1 MASNRIGR
9 INEEIQKELS
19 SAIRNLKDPRVQDT
33 MISIT
38 RVETTPDLRW
48 AKVYVSF
55 LDASRAKDAVVLYNP
70 EITPKYAPLMEGL
83 TVKEPREG
91 DLIVA
96 VDVAE
101 DHMLP
106 KAHGYLRNSVDLRI
120 DHHGGNREFTPKS
133 LVDPQSASCAEI
145 IWDILGELDIQMD
158 EKMAEAIYVG
168 TATDT
173 GCFRYANTDV
183 HTFDCAADCAAAG
196 ANIFGWNQLLF
207 ETHSL
212 EKLRLQGWMAEN
224 VKIFSEGKLAVCA
237 LPREVEERIGV
248 SEDDMG
254 NLSSF
259 IRSIEGVCM
268 AALLREAEEGCKLS
282 VRAIPGWDAAAVCAM
297 FGGGGH
303 AGAAGGF
310 IKEPL
315 ASAEKTLMDA
325 MLRWEKA

>member
-1 MASNRIGR
+1 MFLTRTEVADYLEKHEHYCILTHRRPDGDTVG
-9 INEEIQKELS
+9 
-19 SAIRNLKDPRVQDT
+19 SAVSQCLG
-33 MISIT
+33 
-38 RVETTPDLRW
+38 LR
-48 AKVYVSF
+48 AM
-55 LDASRAKDAVVLYNP
+55 DKDAVILQNP
-70 EITPKYAPLMEGL
+70 EITPNFAPLMEGL

-106 KAHGYLRNSVDLRI
+106 KAHSYLRNSVDLRI
-120 DHHGGNREFTPKS
+120 DHHGGNREFTPKT
-133 LVDPQSASCAEI
+133 LVDPRSASCAEI

-158 EKMAEAIYVG
+158 EKIAEAVYVG

-224 VKIFSEGKLAVCA
+224 VRIFSEGKLAVCA

-248 SEDDMG
+248 NEDDMG

-268 AALLREAEEGCKLS
+268 AGLLREAEDGCKISL
-282 VRAIPGWDAAAVCAM
+282 RAIPGWDAAAVCAM

-315 ASAEKTLMDA
+315 ASAEKILMDA
-325 MLRWEKA
+325 MLKWENG

>member
-1 MASNRIGR
+1 MFLTRTEVADYLEKHDHYCILTHRRPDGDTVG
-9 INEEIQKELS
+9 
-19 SAIRNLKDPRVQDT
+19 SAAALCLG
-33 MISIT
+33 
-38 RVETTPDLRW
+38 LR
-48 AKVYVSF
+48 AM
-55 LDASRAKDAVVLYNP
+55 DKDAVVLYNP

-106 KAHGYLRNSVDLRI
+106 KAHSYLRNSVDLRI

-133 LVDPQSASCAEI
+133 LVDPKSASCAEI

-196 ANIFGWNQLLF
+196 ADVFGWNQLLF

-212 EKLRLQGWMAEN
+212 AQLRLQGWMAEN
-224 VKIFSEGKLAVCA
+224 VKLFSEGKLAVCA

-248 SEDDMG
+248 NEDDMG

-268 AALLREAEEGCKLS
+268 AGLLREAEDGCKISL
-282 VRAIPGWDAAAVCAM
+282 RAIPGWDAAAVCAV

-315 ASAEKTLMDA
+315 LSAEKTLMDA
-325 MLRWEKA
+325 MLKWENG

>member
-1 MASNRIGR
+1 MFLTRAEVADYLEKRDHYCILTHRRPDGDTVG
-9 INEEIQKELS
+9 
-19 SAIRNLKDPRVQDT
+19 SAVGLCLG
-33 MISIT
+33 
-38 RVETTPDLRW
+38 LR
-48 AKVYVSF
+48 SMG
-55 LDASRAKDAVVLYNP
+55 KDAVVLYNP

-106 KAHGYLRNSVDLRI
+106 KAHSYLRNLVDLRI
-120 DHHGGNREFTPKS
+120 DHHGGNREFTPKA

-158 EKMAEAIYVG
+158 EKMADAIYVG

-173 GCFRYANTDV
+173 GCFRFANTDV

-207 ETHSL
+207 ETNTL
-212 EKLRLQGWMAEN
+212 AKLRLQGWMAEN
-224 VKIFSEGKLAVCA
+224 VKLFSDGKLAICA

-248 SEDDMG
+248 DEDDMG
-254 NLSSF
+254 NLSSY

-268 AALLREAEEGCKLS
+268 AGLLREAEDGCKISL
-282 VRAIPGWDAAAVCAM
+282 RAIPGWDAAAVCAM

-310 IKEPL
+310 VKEPL
-315 ASAEKTLMDA
+315 EQAEKSLMEA
-325 MLRWEKA
+325 MLKWENG

>member
-1 MASNRIGR
+1 MF
-9 INEEIQKELS
+9 L
-19 SAIRNLKDPRVQDT
+19 
-33 MISIT
+33 T
-38 RVETTPDLRW
+38 RAEVAD
-48 AKVYVSF
+48 F
-55 LDASRAKDAVVLYNP
+55 LDRNDHYCILTHRRPDGDTVGSAVGLCLGLRAMGKDANILHNP
-70 EITPKYAPLMEGL
+70 EITPRYESLLEGL
-83 TVKEPREG
+83 TVKEPGEG
-91 DLIVA
+91 NIIVA

-106 KAHGYLRNSVDLRI
+106 KAHSYLRNSVDLRI

-196 ANIFGWNQLLF
+196 ADIFGWNQLLF
-207 ETHSL
+207 ETHTL

-315 ASAEKTLMDA
+315 ADAEKTLMDA

>member
-1 MASNRIGR
+1 MFLTRSEVADYLDRNDHYCILTHRRPDGDTVGSAVGLCLGLRSIG
-9 INEEIQKELS
+9 
-19 SAIRNLKDPRVQDT
+19 
-33 MISIT
+33 
-38 RVETTPDLRW
+38 
-48 AKVYVSF
+48 
-55 LDASRAKDAVVLYNP
+55 KDANILYNP
-70 EITPKYAPLMEGL
+70 EITPRFERLLDGL
-83 TVKEPREG
+83 TIPEPREG

-106 KAHGYLRNSVDLRI
+106 KAHSYLRNSVDLRI

-133 LVDPQSASCAEI
+133 LVDSESASCAEI

-168 TATDT
+168 TSTDT

-196 ANIFGWNQLLF
+196 ADVFGWNQLLF

-224 VKIFSEGKLAVCA
+224 VKIFSDGKLAVCA
-237 LPREVEERIGV
+237 LPKSVEEKIGV
-248 SEDDMG
+248 SEDDLG

-268 AALLREAEEGCKLS
+268 AGLLREADEGCKISL
-282 VRAIPGWDAAAVCAM
+282 RAIPGYNAADVCAM

-310 IKEPL
+310 IREPL
-315 ASAEKTLMDA
+315 AVAEKSLMEA
-325 MLRWEKA
+325 MLKWENS

>member
-1 MASNRIGR
+1 MFLTRSEVADYLERHDNYCILTHRRPDGDTVG
-9 INEEIQKELS
+9 
-19 SAIRNLKDPRVQDT
+19 SAAGLCRG
-33 MISIT
+33 
-38 RVETTPDLRW
+38 LR
-48 AKVYVSF
+48 AMGKNAYV
-55 LDASRAKDAVVLYNP
+55 LHNP
-70 EITPKYAPLMEGL
+70 EITPKYEPLLEGL
-83 TVKEPREG
+83 TVKEPGEG
-91 DLIVA
+91 NIIIA

-133 LVDPQSASCAEI
+133 LVDSESASCAEI

-168 TATDT
+168 TSTDT
-173 GCFRYANTDV
+173 GCFRFANTDV

-196 ANIFGWNQLLF
+196 ADVFGWNQILF
-207 ETHSL
+207 ETNSL

-224 VKIFSEGKLAVCA
+224 VKLFSEGRLAVCA
-237 LPREVEERIGV
+237 LPKSVEERIGV
-248 SEDDMG
+248 DEDDMG

-259 IRSIEGVCM
+259 IRSIEGVCL
-268 AALLREAEEGCKLS
+268 AGLLREAEEGCKISL
-282 VRAIPGWDAAAVCAM
+282 RAIPGYNAADVCAM

-310 IKEPL
+310 IKLPL
-315 ASAEKTLMDA
+315 KEAEKALMEA
-325 MLRWEKA
+325 MLKWENS

>member
-1 MASNRIGR
+1 MFLTRTEVADYLEKHDHYCILTHRRPDGDTVG
-9 INEEIQKELS
+9 
-19 SAIRNLKDPRVQDT
+19 SAVSLCLG
-33 MISIT
+33 
-38 RVETTPDLRW
+38 LR
-48 AKVYVSF
+48 AM
-55 LDASRAKDAVVLYNP
+55 DKDAVILQNP
-70 EITPKYAPLMEGL
+70 EITPNFAPLMEGL

-106 KAHGYLRNSVDLRI
+106 KAHSYLRNNVDLRI

-133 LVDPQSASCAEI
+133 LVDPRSASCAEI

-158 EKMAEAIYVG
+158 EKIAEAVYVG

-224 VKIFSEGKLAVCA
+224 VRIFSEGKLAVCA

-248 SEDDMG
+248 NEDDMG

-268 AALLREAEEGCKLS
+268 AGLLREAEDGCKISL
-282 VRAIPGWDAAAVCAM
+282 RAIPGWDAAAVCAM

-315 ASAEKTLMDA
+315 ASAEKILMDA
-325 MLRWEKA
+325 MLKWENG

>member
-1 MASNRIGR
+1 MFLTRTEVADYLEKHDHYCILTHRRPDGDTVG
-9 INEEIQKELS
+9 
-19 SAIRNLKDPRVQDT
+19 SAAALCLG
-33 MISIT
+33 
-38 RVETTPDLRW
+38 LR
-48 AKVYVSF
+48 AM
-55 LDASRAKDAVVLYNP
+55 DKDAVVLYNP
-70 EITPKYAPLMEGL
+70 EITPKFEPLLEGL

-106 KAHGYLRNSVDLRI
+106 KAHSYLRNSVDLRI

-158 EKMAEAIYVG
+158 EKIAEAIYVG

-196 ANIFGWNQLLF
+196 ADVFGWNQLLF

-212 EKLRLQGWMAEN
+212 AQLRLQGWMAEN

-268 AALLREAEEGCKLS
+268 AGLLREAEDGCKISL
-282 VRAIPGWDAAAVCAM
+282 RAIPGWDAAAVCAM

-315 ASAEKTLMDA
+315 AQAEKTLMDA
-325 MLRWEKA
+325 MLKWEKG

>member
-1 MASNRIGR
+1 MFLTRAEVADYLDKNDHYCILTHRRPDGDTVG
-9 INEEIQKELS
+9 
-19 SAIRNLKDPRVQDT
+19 SAAGLCRG
-33 MISIT
+33 
-38 RVETTPDLRW
+38 LR
-48 AKVYVSF
+48 AMG
-55 LDASRAKDAVVLYNP
+55 KDAHILYNP
-70 EITPKYAPLMEGL
+70 EITPRYEPLLEGL
-83 TVKEPREG
+83 TVKEPAEG
-91 DLIVA
+91 SIIVA

-106 KAHGYLRNSVDLRI
+106 KAHSYLRNSVDLRI

-133 LVDPQSASCAEI
+133 LVDSQSASCAEI
-145 IWDILGELDIQMD
+145 IWDILGELDIALD

-168 TATDT
+168 TSTDT

-196 ANIFGWNQLLF
+196 ADVFGWNQLLF

-212 EKLRLQGWMAEN
+212 AKLRLQGWMAEN
-224 VKIFSEGKLAVCA
+224 VKLFCEGKLAVCA
-237 LPREVEERIGV
+237 LPRAVEEKIGV
-248 SEDDMG
+248 SEDDLG

-268 AALLREAEEGCKLS
+268 AGLLREAEDGCKISL
-282 VRAIPGWDAAAVCAM
+282 RAIPGYDAAAVCSM

-310 IKEPL
+310 IKLPL
-315 ASAEKTLMDA
+315 MEAEKTLMEA
-325 MLRWEKA
+325 MLRWENS

>member
-1 MASNRIGR
+1 MFLTRTEVADYLEKHDHYCILTHRRPEGDTVG
-9 INEEIQKELS
+9 
-19 SAIRNLKDPRVQDT
+19 SAVGLCLG
-33 MISIT
+33 
-38 RVETTPDLRW
+38 LR
-48 AKVYVSF
+48 AM
-55 LDASRAKDAVVLYNP
+55 DNDAVVLYNP
-70 EITPKYAPLMEGL
+70 EITPRYEPLMEGL

-196 ANIFGWNQLLF
+196 ADIFGWNQLLF
-207 ETHSL
+207 ETHTL

>member
-1 MASNRIGR
+1 MFLTRAEVADYLDRNDHYCILTHRRPDGDTVG
-9 INEEIQKELS
+9 
-19 SAIRNLKDPRVQDT
+19 SAAALCLG
-33 MISIT
+33 
-38 RVETTPDLRW
+38 LR
-48 AKVYVSF
+48 AM
-55 LDASRAKDAVVLYNP
+55 DKDAVVLYNP

-83 TVKEPREG
+83 TVKAPREG

-106 KAHGYLRNSVDLRI
+106 KAHSYLRNSVDLRI

-158 EKMAEAIYVG
+158 EKIAEAIYVG

-196 ANIFGWNQLLF
+196 ADVFGWNQLLF

-212 EKLRLQGWMAEN
+212 AQLRLQGWMAEN
-224 VKIFSEGKLAVCA
+224 VKLFSEGKLAVCA

-268 AALLREAEEGCKLS
+268 AGLLREAEDGCKISL
-282 VRAIPGWDAAAVCAM
+282 RAIPGWDAAAVCSM

-325 MLRWEKA
+325 MLKWEKG

>member
-1 MASNRIGR
+1 MFLTRAEVADYLERHNNYCILTHRRPDGDTVG
-9 INEEIQKELS
+9 
-19 SAIRNLKDPRVQDT
+19 SAVGLCLG
-33 MISIT
+33 
-38 RVETTPDLRW
+38 LR
-48 AKVYVSF
+48 AMGKNAHI
-55 LDASRAKDAVVLYNP
+55 LRNP
-70 EITPKYAPLMEGL
+70 ELTPKYEPLMAGL
-83 TVKEPREG
+83 TVKEPGDG

-133 LVDPQSASCAEI
+133 LVDPESASCAEI
-145 IWDILGELDIQMD
+145 IWDILGELDIEMD
-158 EKMAEAIYVG
+158 KAMADAIYVG

-173 GCFRYANTDV
+173 GCFRFANTNV

-196 ANIFGWNQLLF
+196 ADVFGWNQVFF
-207 ETHSL
+207 ETNTL

-224 VKIFSEGKLAVCA
+224 VKLFSDGKMAICA
-237 LPREVEERIGV
+237 IPREVEERIGV
-248 SEDDMG
+248 DEDDMG

-259 IRSIEGVCM
+259 IRSIEGVCL
-268 AALLREAEEGCKLS
+268 AGLLRETDDGAKISL
-282 VRAIPGWDAAAVCAM
+282 RAIPGWDAAAVCAM

-310 IKEPL
+310 IKLPL
-315 ASAEKTLMDA
+315 QEAAKALEEA
-325 MLRWEKA
+325 MLKWENS

>member
-1 MASNRIGR
+1 MHLTRSEVADYLERHNNYCILTHRRPDGDTVG
-9 INEEIQKELS
+9 
-19 SAIRNLKDPRVQDT
+19 SAAGLCLG
-33 MISIT
+33 
-38 RVETTPDLRW
+38 LR
-48 AKVYVSF
+48 AMGKK
-55 LDASRAKDAVVLYNP
+55 ANVLYNP
-70 EITPKYAPLMEGL
+70 EITPKYEPLLEGL
-83 TVKEPREG
+83 TIKEPGDG

-106 KAHGYLRNSVDLRI
+106 KSHSYLRNSVDLRI

-133 LVDPQSASCAEI
+133 LVDPESASCAEI
-145 IWDILGELDIQMD
+145 IWDILGELDIQLD

-168 TATDT
+168 ASTDT
-173 GCFRYANTDV
+173 GCFRFANTDV

-196 ANIFGWNQLLF
+196 ADVFGWNQILF
-207 ETHSL
+207 ETNSL

-224 VKIFSEGKLAVCA
+224 VKLFSEGKMAICA
-237 LPREVEERIGV
+237 IPRAVEERIGV

-259 IRSIEGVCM
+259 IRSIEGVCL
-268 AALLREAEEGCKLS
+268 AGLLRETEDGAKISL
-282 VRAIPGWDAAAVCAM
+282 RAIPGWDAAAVCAM

-310 IKEPL
+310 IRLPL
-315 ASAEKTLMDA
+315 QEAAKALEEA
-325 MLRWEKA
+325 MLRWERS

>member
-1 MASNRIGR
+1 MFLTRTEVADYLEKHDHYCILTHRRPDGDTVG
-9 INEEIQKELS
+9 
-19 SAIRNLKDPRVQDT
+19 SAGGLCLG
-33 MISIT
+33 
-38 RVETTPDLRW
+38 LR
-48 AKVYVSF
+48 AM
-55 LDASRAKDAVVLYNP
+55 DKDAVVLYNP
-70 EITPKYAPLMEGL
+70 EITPRYEPLMEGL

-196 ANIFGWNQLLF
+196 ADIFGWNQLLF
-207 ETHSL
+207 ETHTL

-315 ASAEKTLMDA
+315 AQAEKTLMDA

>member
-1 MASNRIGR
+1 MFLTRTEVADYLDKHDHYCILTHRRPDGDTVG
-9 INEEIQKELS
+9 
-19 SAIRNLKDPRVQDT
+19 SAAALCLG
-33 MISIT
+33 
-38 RVETTPDLRW
+38 LR
-48 AKVYVSF
+48 AM
-55 LDASRAKDAVVLYNP
+55 DKDAVVLYNP

-106 KAHGYLRNSVDLRI
+106 KAHSYLRNSVDLRI

-158 EKMAEAIYVG
+158 EKIAEAIYVG

-196 ANIFGWNQLLF
+196 ADVFGWNQLLF

-212 EKLRLQGWMAEN
+212 AQLRLQGWMAEN
-224 VKIFSEGKLAVCA
+224 VKLFSDGKLAVCA

-248 SEDDMG
+248 NEDDMG

-268 AALLREAEEGCKLS
+268 AGLLREAEDGCKISL
-282 VRAIPGWDAAAVCAM
+282 RAIPGWDAAAVCAV

-310 IKEPL
+310 IKEAL

-325 MLRWEKA
+325 MLKWENG